1 MLELISTTNL
11 TTEKPH
17 NIYKYAG
24 LDSNNVR
31 KCTAQIWF
39 LLGVY
44 HTNEL
49 LYKMGKSKINICPK
63 CQCGD
68 SIHHVILHCQEFA
81 QIRQTFVSELTE
93 INANIKKYLDND
105 KISIVAF
112 LDPESPSLPREI
124 SEEWTDIPKV
134 YQLCRDF
141 CWNIHAKKEKI
152 KSKENHRK
160 SIEQSGK

>member
-1 MLELISTTNL
+1 MNNPWISRNWRRHCKSVIIEAWDKKLREEADSKDMLELINTTNL
-11 TTEKPH
+11 TTAKPH

-68 SIHHVILHCQEFA
+68 SIYHVILHCQEFA
-81 QIRQTFVSELTE
+81 QIRKTFVSELTE
-93 INANIKKYLDND
+93 INANIKTYLD
-105 KISIVAF
+105 
-112 LDPESPSLPREI
+112 L
-124 SEEWTDIPKV
+124 
-134 YQLCRDF
+134 
-141 CWNIHAKKEKI
+141 
-152 KSKENHRK
+152 
-160 SIEQSGK
+160 